1 MRLSSVLLA
10 SLFLLLGHA
19 AVPEASAQPPGYKP
33 APPNCRNT
41 GSFEPWLD
49 RFRKEAVASGISR
62 ETVAAALDGV
72 TLDPS
77 VIARDRKQGFFA
89 QSFLTFSGKLISK
102 ARIQKGVSRLKQ
114 HQELFARVEKQYG
127 VPGPVIAAFWALESD
142 FGADMGKL
150 PILRSL
156 ATLAY
161 DCRRGEMFRAEL
173 MDALRIIDRGDLTP
187 EEMIGPWAGELG
199 HMQFLA
205 SHYLKHAVD
214 FDGDG
219 RRNLIKSVP
228 DVIASSANFLSHLG
242 WKRGEPW
249 LEEVTVPAELP
260 WDQADLAIQHPRSK
274 WAAWG
279 VTRADGSRLKAD
291 ALPASLLLPMGRNG
305 PAFLGYQNFQ
315 VYLQWNQSL
324 SYCITVAH
332 LATRLAGAP
341 PMSAGREPV
350 PERQAGADQG
360 AAAVA
365 GAARLRGGRGRR
377 QAGRGH
383 ARQRQERADE
393 ARPSGRFLS
402 DRGADRAPAQP
413 VKPTRHPGS
422 RAPASAGARP
432 SGTSRDESEPA
443 SRGPG
448 RSAARLRLASLRP
461 GMTGQSLWTG
471 GPRQPKSG
479 ACR

>member
-1 MRLSSVLLA
+1 MQLSSVLLA
-10 SLFLLLGHA
+10 FLVLLLGQA
-19 AVPEASAQPPGYKP
+19 AVPAAASQRPDFKP

-41 GSFEPWLD
+41 GSFEPWLE
-49 RFRKEAVASGISR
+49 RFRKDAVASGISR
-62 ETVAAALDGV
+62 ETVAAALEGV

-89 QSFLTFSGKLISK
+89 QSFLSFSGKLISK
-102 ARIQKGVSRLKQ
+102 ARIQKGISRLKQ
-114 HQELFARVEKQYG
+114 HEELLARVEKQYG

-142 FGADMGKL
+142 FGADVGKL
-150 PILRSL
+150 PVLRSL

-161 DCRRGEMFRAEL
+161 DCRRGEMFRGEL

-205 SHYLKHAVD
+205 SHYLKYSVD

-228 DVIASSANFLSHLG
+228 DVLASTGNFLSQLG

-249 LEEVTVPAELP
+249 LEEVKVPDSLP
-260 WDQADLAIQHPRSK
+260 WDQADLAVQHPRSK

-324 SYCITVAH
+324 NYCITVAY

-341 PMSAGREPV
+341 PMSPGKETVAELSMEQIKDLQQLLVRRGYDVGEIDGKLGALTRGSVKAMQMKLGLPADSYPTAELI
-350 PERQAGADQG
+350 ERMR
-360 AAAVA
+360 
-365 GAARLRGGRGRR
+365 AAR
-377 QAGRGH
+377 
-383 ARQRQERADE
+383 
-393 ARPSGRFLS
+393 
-402 DRGADRAPAQP
+402 
-413 VKPTRHPGS
+413 
-422 RAPASAGARP
+422 
-432 SGTSRDESEPA
+432 
-443 SRGPG
+443 
-448 RSAARLRLASLRP
+448 
-461 GMTGQSLWTG
+461 
-471 GPRQPKSG
+471 
-479 ACR
+479 